1 MADAWDPAQYERFK
15 EERTRPFRDLVA
27 MVRAR
32 PGMRVAD
39 LGCGTGETTRELHR
53 ALGARETIGVDSSDA
68 MLAKAAAFAGD
79 GLRFE
84 KGDIATWRG
93 VEGGLDLVFSN
104 AALQWV
110 PDNEGVLARLRD
122 ALSPGGQIAVQV
134 PANEDHPS
142 HVTAAEVAAE
152 APFSLAPRVSSI
164 LPPER
169 YAARLH
175 ELGFVEQEVL
185 LRVYPQLLPSREDV
199 VEWVKGTLL
208 TDYRKRLPPA
218 QWEPFL
224 AAYRARLMPRLA
236 DQRPFFYPYKRIL
249 FRARRP

>member
-15 EERTRPFRDLVA
+15 AERTRPFRDLVA
-27 MVRAR
+27 MVRPK

-39 LGCGTGETTRELHR
+39 LGCGTGELTRELHR
-53 ALGARETIGVDSSDA
+53 TLGARETVGVDNSVA
-68 MLAKAAAFAGD
+68 MLAKAEAFAGA
-79 GLRFE
+79 GVRFE
-84 KGDIATWRG
+84 KGDIAEWRAS
-93 VEGGLDLVFSN
+93 GGFDLVFSN

-110 PDNEGVLARLRD
+110 PGNEAVLARMRE
-122 ALSPGGQIAVQV
+122 ALAPGGQIAVQV
-134 PANEDHPS
+134 PANEDHAS

-164 LPPER
+164 LAPER

-208 TDYRKRLPPA
+208 TDYKARLPA
-218 QWEPFL
+218 ERWEPFL
-224 AAYRARLMPRLA
+224 AAYRERLLPRLE
-236 DQRPFFYPYKRIL
+236 DRRPFFYPYKRIL
-249 FRARRP
+249 FRAVAP